1 MAKRR
6 APTPKL
12 KTVREWLFDYF
23 ATIEGTKMDEIL
35 ADVAK
40 REVESF
46 KIAREHVNLRIDNWI
61 SWLNGIRPMPCPA
74 EEPEAFARHLEARK
88 AKS

>member
-1 MAKRR
+1 MAKRSR
-6 APTPKL
+6 SAPL
-12 KTVREWLFDYF
+12 RTVREWLFDYF
-23 ATIEGTKMDEIL
+23 ATIDDTEMARIL

-46 KIAREHVNLRIDNWI
+46 AEARRHVNLRIDMMV
-61 SWLNGIRPMPCPA
+61 SWLNGTRPLPCPA
-74 EEPEAFARHLEARK
+74 EEPEAFRRHLEARK